1 MANDPALAAL
11 AEMLKAKQSAI
22 THAPVH
28 VAATPPALPAF
39 GMPGQTAGNSLP
51 PMASYMTRQPT
62 PPISPPEVI
71 RNTQPPPGNTAPQ
84 GGPSPMADPS
94 VPPMPAPV
102 QIGAAPG
109 IGTDPAS
116 LPALAA
122 LLQRLKQPQD
132 PSLPRQMAMGQYPG
146 IG

>member
-1 MANDPALAAL
+1 MTNDPALAAL

-28 VAATPPALPAF
+28 VAATPPQLPAF

-51 PMASYMTRQPT
+51 SMASYMKPYQT
-62 PPISPPEVI
+62 PPIAPPSASMP
-71 RNTQPPPGNTAPQ
+71 QPAPGNTAPQ

-94 VPPMPAPV
+94 VPPMPAPI

-109 IGTDPAS
+109 AGTDPSS
-116 LPALAA
+116 LPMLAA
-122 LLQRLKQPQD
+122 LLQRLKNPQGAA
-132 PSLPRQMAMGQYPG
+132 LPEQMAMGQYPG
-146 IG
+146 MG